1 MPTYDYK
8 CEHCGFT
15 FEKNVPIKDMDKPTE
30 EPCSECGEKSI
41 TRVFGAPLVN
51 LSFRGS
57 TIQSHSSDGFKD
69 ILKGIKNKYGK
80 NLTKGIE

>member
-1 MPTYDYK
+1 
-8 CEHCGFT
+8 
-15 FEKNVPIKDMDKPTE
+15 MDKPCE
-30 EPCSECGEKSI
+30 EPCPKCGEMSVV
-41 TRVFGAPLVN
+41 RVFGAPLVN

-80 NLTKGIE
+80 NQTKGIEL